1 METRDDGNLVVWRRF
16 RHNVDML
23 TPFALN
29 KIEDLDASSSSY
41 MVYTRED
48 YNKLL
53 SACSGVSCQKIT
65 VKAEALFK
73 KMQHLDLKPVNI

>member
-23 TPFALN
+23 TPFALH
-29 KIEDLDASSSSY
+29 KIEDLDASSSPY
-41 MVYTRED
+41 MVYTRKEYD
-48 YNKLL
+48 ELL
-53 SACSGVSCQKIT
+53 LACSGVSCAEIT

-73 KMQHLDLKPVNI
+73 KFQHLDLKPVNI